1 MLGGRGR
8 AGLAHWV
15 LDEVLGWDF
24 SQSPLI
30 KKVWD
35 ILKCHHRG

>member
-1 MLGGRGR
+1 MRGGRGR

-15 LDEVLGWDF
+15 LGEVLGWDF